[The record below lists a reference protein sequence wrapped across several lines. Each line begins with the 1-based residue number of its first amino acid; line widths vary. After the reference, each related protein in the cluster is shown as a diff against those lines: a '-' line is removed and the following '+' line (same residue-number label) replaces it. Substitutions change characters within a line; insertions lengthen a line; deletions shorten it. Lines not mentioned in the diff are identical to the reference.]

1 MLFSTLAKA
10 ALLSCAAMKE
20 VSAMALVGNPSNF
33 IKRGPLL
40 QEIVTWD
47 EVCWSC

>member
-1 MLFSTLAKA
+1 MLFSKLAKA
-10 ALLSCAAMKE
+10 ALLSCAAVRE

-40 QEIVTWD
+40 QDVVTWD
-47 EVCWSC
+47 EVC